1 MADYTNVVCNL
12 KQMKHDA
19 ISQRKRSKV
28 DSLVEEIMNKK
39 RMINTIKTTLAQ
51 QEKELD
57 KINKEIDDR
66 STYDDVS
73 DA

>member
-1 MADYTNVVCNL
+1 
-12 KQMKHDA
+12 MKHDA

-39 RMINTIKTTLAQ
+39 RMINTIKTTLVQ

>member
-1 MADYTNVVCNL
+1 
-12 KQMKHDA
+12 
-19 ISQRKRSKV
+19 
-28 DSLVEEIMNKK
+28 MNKK
-39 RMINTIKTTLAQ
+39 RMMNTIKTTLAQ

-57 KINKEIDDR
+57 KINKEIDDC

>member
-1 MADYTNVVCNL
+1 
-12 KQMKHDA
+12 MKHDA

-57 KINKEIDDR
+57 KINKEIDDC